1 MRKPSRREVFDV
13 LRERSTIAGIAGAV
27 VALLGLFG
35 IHTSE
40 YVVTELI
47 LLVISIVAIMTR
59 PEKPWDGITDRRA
72 PQSGDSSRDP
82 LRDQVAF
89 GK

>member
-1 MRKPSRREVFDV
+1 MHGNENEV
-13 LRERSTIAGIAGAV
+13 LRERSTLAGLAGV
-27 VALLGLFG
+27 TVALLGLFG
-35 IHTSE
+35 VSANE
-40 YVVTELI
+40 ALVTEIILI
-47 LLVISIVAIMTR
+47 IISIVAIATR